1 MLWDGRGGIAAK
13 SIRNNLLHHT
23 GNNFSF
29 TLIVSCLCRYL
40 IKSLVRKWGYE
51 AASLLVDETWEEFS
65 AVAWSDTPVFYDPK
79 SIFPQRDFANGQ
91 DFNGYSYQ
99 TPFGGVPQRG
109 AGNSLF
115 AANPTTEAPT

>member
-1 MLWDGRGGIAAK
+1 M
-13 SIRNNLLHHT
+13 
-23 GNNFSF
+23 
-29 TLIVSCLCRYL
+29 
-40 IKSLVRKWGYE
+40 
-51 AASLLVDETWEEFS
+51 LVDETWEEFS

-79 SIFPQRDFANGQ
+79 SIFPQRDFPNGQ

-115 AANPTTEAPT
+115 APNPTTEAPT